1 MTAEAML
8 KSLDLEKLINKL
20 EEFGLK
26 TSTVIT
32 VDNYLLLE
40 DFLIQNWDEVIDA
53 YAPYEM
59 ATKRVL
65 KEIIGDANNIAVVD
79 VGWTGSGPLG
89 IKQLIEERWKWS
101 VNRAM

>member
-1 MTAEAML
+1 MNIYDWSRIANVKTTVETMRENFLSTTIKNKAIDKMDMTAEAML

-59 ATKRVL
+59 ATK
-65 KEIIGDANNIAVVD
+65 EY
-79 VGWTGSGPLG
+79 
-89 IKQLIEERWKWS
+89 
-101 VNRAM
+101 